1 MKESLAKNRNILQHA
16 ANYFGANMA
25 TQALGFISL
34 PILTRLL
41 SQEDFGT
48 INLYSSLLSFSV
60 VLFSLNLHAAI
71 PRYYYDNNKG
81 DIGKFISTSVISIL
95 IVYLLFISF
104 SLFFQ
109 DSISYYLNVKK
120 DVFYTILLVTPF
132 LILQSIYDSYNK
144 ASNQSRA
151 VMLNSMILSYGKFLL
166 TLFFILLFFKSYQSK
181 LLADLIVLALMSI
194 VYVGFILKR
203 LEKGFSMD
211 HLKYILLYSLPL
223 IPHSL
228 SNILL
233 HSFDK
238 VMINKYCNEKDLAL
252 YSFAYTIGM
261 LSFIV
266 YQSIHTAAMPEFF
279 KMMNEG
285 RYNDVE
291 KQSHY
296 LSKMSLMFSCGI
308 ALFGADVGRFLG
320 PEKYHSALS
329 LIPVVVLGYVLMSF
343 YQVYGRLVFYS
354 KKTYLVAISTLG
366 AGILNVLLN
375 IFLIPEYGY
384 EVAAY
389 TTAFSFFYTLIS
401 SWFIVRFVVKSP
413 AVSPIWSKL
422 KLLLVFFTVF
432 AFTYLAEEY
441 FSSNKWLLFLV
452 KLPLI
457 FLLIRFF
464 FFDVFNEFAGSIL
477 SRFKRRKV

>member
-1 MKESLAKNRNILQHA
+1 MKDGLTKNRNILQHA

-41 SQEDFGT
+41 TQEDFGI

-71 PRYYYDNNKG
+71 PRYYYDNSG
-81 DIGKFISTSVISIL
+81 DGLGKFISTSGISIL
-95 IVYLLFISF
+95 SVYFFFLTISLLFQNYIS
-104 SLFFQ
+104 
-109 DSISYYLNVKK
+109 DYLNVKK
-120 DVFYTILLVTPF
+120 DVYLTILLVTPF

-151 VMLNSMILSYGKFLL
+151 VMFNSMILSYGKFIL
-166 TLFFILLFFKSYQSK
+166 TVLFIFIFFRTYQSK
-181 LLADLIVLALMSI
+181 LLADIIVLALMSI

-203 LEKGFSMD
+203 SERGFSVA
-211 HLKYILLYSLPL
+211 HLKYIILYSLPL

-285 RYNDVE
+285 KYGEVE

-308 ALFGADVGRFLG
+308 ALFGADVGRLLG
-320 PEKYHSALS
+320 PEKYHAALS

-354 KKTYLVAISTLG
+354 KKTYLVAVSTLG
-366 AGILNVLLN
+366 AGALNVLLN
-375 IFLIPEYGY
+375 IILIPEYGY
-384 EVAAY
+384 KAAAY
-389 TTAFSFFYTLIS
+389 TTAISFFYTLIS
-401 SWFIVRFVVKSP
+401 GWFIVRFVVKSP

-422 KLLLVFFTVF
+422 KLLILFLAVFFLTLFV
-432 AFTYLAEEY
+432 EEY
-441 FSSNKWLLFLV
+441 FSGKNGLLLII
-452 KLPLI
+452 KLPIIL
-457 FLLIRFF
+457 LLIRFF
-464 FFDVFNEFAGSIL
+464 FFDVFQEFVGSFL
-477 SRFKRRKV
+477 SRFNKKQR